1 MILPKEREIR
11 AVANTRPA
19 SRKGRSRMLKM
30 SQVGT
35 SITSW
40 AIKMDDPMWARPKMT
55 KNMNETLAME

>member
-1 MILPKEREIR
+1 
-11 AVANTRPA
+11 
-19 SRKGRSRMLKM
+19 MLKM